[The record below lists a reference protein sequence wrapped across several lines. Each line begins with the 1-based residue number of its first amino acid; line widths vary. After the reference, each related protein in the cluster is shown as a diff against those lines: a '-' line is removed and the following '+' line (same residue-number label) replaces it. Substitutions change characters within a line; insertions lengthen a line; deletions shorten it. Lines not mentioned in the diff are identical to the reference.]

1 MRTDIVSFVVGSEN
15 RKEIVKTLLAYPKR
29 QWSCSA
35 LEELTKISHAT
46 TFRTLQ
52 RLQEFGLLKSIKIN
66 RKDLLF
72 ELVKE
77 SFWIKELNRIINL
90 ERTTARKIARSFAE
104 RIKSKEINAI
114 ILYGSTVKDELKPE
128 SDIDLLIITKKQNQ
142 ALEKKIQD
150 KAAEFSSKWN
160 KSLSTTIIDLGAIQK
175 EKESPFIRS
184 VKEKMEVLYGK
195 EPF

>member
-1 MRTDIVSFVVGSEN
+1 MSFVVGSEN

-77 SFWIKELNRIINL
+77 SFWVKELNRIINL

>member
-1 MRTDIVSFVVGSEN
+1 MSFVVGSEN